1 MALTLNQLLFIILTF
16 AGVVAVVFLVM
27 FLAQYRRAVAEAE
40 KTLAETRILVKNLN
54 ELDKVVK
61 EKMEDMGQIMDASKK
76 TLLNLSE
83 ASLFLTARVLRPA
96 SRYWPLIYPLFM
108 LLLKGF
114 RFRKRKEKKN
124 G

>member
-16 AGVVAVVFLVM
+16 AAVVAVVFLVM
-27 FLAQYRRAVAEAE
+27 FLAQLRRAAAEAE
-40 KTLAETRILVKNLN
+40 KTLVETRKLVENLN

-61 EKMEDMGQIMDASKK
+61 VKMEDMGQIMDASKK

>member
-16 AGVVAVVFLVM
+16 AAVVAVVFLVM
-27 FLAQYRRAVAEAE
+27 LLAQLRRAAAEAE
-40 KTLAETRILVKNLN
+40 KTLAETRKLVENLN

-61 EKMEDMGQIMDASKK
+61 EKMDDMGQIMDASKK

-83 ASLFLTARVLRPA
+83 ASLFLTTRILSPA

-108 LLLKGF
+108 FFLKRF